1 MSDTNT
7 TTILSI
13 LEQHQQMGVRTM
25 AKRSNIQK
33 KRCRAILRNLHR
45 RGVIQKVP
53 PSVVGS
59 NKTKNSLYKTLSV

>member
-13 LEQHQQMGVRTM
+13 LEKRPQMSVRTM

-45 RGVIQKVP
+45 KGVIQKVP
-53 PSVVGS
+53 PSIVGS
-59 NKTKNSLYKTLSV
+59 NKTKISLYKTVSA